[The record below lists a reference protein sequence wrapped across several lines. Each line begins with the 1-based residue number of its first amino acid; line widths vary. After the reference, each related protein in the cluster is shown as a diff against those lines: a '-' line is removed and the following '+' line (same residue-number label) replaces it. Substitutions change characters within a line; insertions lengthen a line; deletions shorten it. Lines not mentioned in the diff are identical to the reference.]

1 MPYITEKIAFKDPF
15 LDRRVKL
22 IPCQK
27 EMVQWYYKNGLSINK
42 ISKLF
47 NVSKRIIQFEL
58 FPERKAKQLQWRAD
72 RGGSKIYYKGGE
84 EWNKTMREH
93 RIYKYQTLKDNLK

>member
-1 MPYITEKIAFKDPF
+1 MENKETDH
-15 LDRRVKL
+15 
-22 IPCQK
+22 IPEAGK
-27 EMVQWYYKNGLSINK
+27 KASSIEYYKESIDYLFERYIESEVEEDEL
-42 ISKLF
+42 ISRKDSIF
-47 NVSKRIIQFEL
+47 KEV
-58 FPERKAKQLQWRAD
+58 ERKAKQLQWRAD